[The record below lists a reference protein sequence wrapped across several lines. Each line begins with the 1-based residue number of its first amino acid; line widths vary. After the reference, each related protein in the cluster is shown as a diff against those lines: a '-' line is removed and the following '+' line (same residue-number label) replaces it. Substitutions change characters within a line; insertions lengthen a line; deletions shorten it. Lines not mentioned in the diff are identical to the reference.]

1 LRSNRVRASGSILML
16 HPTRRNIMRLL
27 PLAIL
32 LTTTVLAHA
41 EATLLGVGSLPGN
54 TKDLSGLKGKASDGT
69 PNDTLGG
76 HGSAIAITGT
86 PGEYV
91 LASDR
96 GPKDGTVAFAARMH
110 RMKIDVNPDVK
121 PVVSLKLLST
131 TLLKDERSQQYDGL
145 MTAGTLRLDVEGVRV
160 ARNGN
165 IYVADEYGPVVFEF
179 DGNGKKLRRLKV
191 PEKFTIV
198 KPGKI
203 PADELPPKIKG
214 GRQPN
219 RGMECLAI
227 SPDGSKLYGLMQSP
241 LIQDHG
247 VNDRNERVGLNCRIL
262 EIDLKTEATREFV
275 YQLDH
280 ASHGNSEIVAVN
292 STEFLVLERDRL
304 GGKDAKA
311 KKIFHIDLAGA
322 SDVSALEALPKAE
335 LPKDIKPVKKT
346 LFLDLLDKKYGLQ
359 DADLPE
365 KFEGLTFGPDL
376 ADGRRLL
383 LVTADNDFVL
393 TKPFRVYAFAIDKA
407 DLPKFEPQVFGK

>member
-1 LRSNRVRASGSILML
+1 MRFLLTSILIC
-16 HPTRRNIMRLL
+16 TFCR
-27 PLAIL
+27 AD
-32 LTTTVLAHA
+32 T
-41 EATLLGVGSLPGN
+41 TLLGVGSLPGN

-96 GPKDGTVAFAARMH
+96 GPKDGSVAFATRMH
-110 RMKIDVNPDVK
+110 RMKIDMAPTEK
-121 PVVSLKLLST
+121 PVVSIKLLST
-131 TLLKDERSQQYDGL
+131 TLLKDERGQQFDGL

-160 ARNGN
+160 GKTGN
-165 IYVADEYGPVVFEF
+165 VYISDEYGPHVYEF
-179 DGNGKKLRRLKV
+179 DTTGKLLRRLRV
-191 PEKFTIV
+191 PDKFGIL
-198 KPGKI
+198 KPGKT
-203 PADELPPKIKG
+203 PADELPPKNKA

-247 VNDRNERVGLNCRIL
+247 VNGMNERHGLNCRIL
-262 EIDLKTEATREFV
+262 EIDIKTEATREFV

-292 STEFLVLERDRL
+292 DREFLVLERDSL

-311 KKIFHIDLAGA
+311 KKIFHIDISKA
-322 SDVSALEALPKAE
+322 SDVTMLEE
-335 LPKDIKPVKKT
+335 LPKKELPKEVVPVKKT
-346 LFLDLLDKKYGLQ
+346 MFLDLLDKKYGIQ
-359 DADLPE
+359 DADMPE

-383 LVTADNDFVL
+383 LVTADNDFIL
-393 TKPFRVYAFAIDKA
+393 TKPFRVYAFAIDKT
-407 DLPKFEPQVFGK
+407 DLPKFTPQVFEKK